1 MSWKDILKNE
11 DEEMD
16 EPEIGQFSWGEAFS
30 KYGFEDGYYSGYSYD
45 VAQTLIDAGYE
56 VYHMEITGH
65 NERITAIYKDGKKVW
80 NLLDYGSYPDN
91 EADAVRN
98 IPKEIE
104 DILDKEYPNGLPKEK
119 EVYDEKN
126 PTREQVKQKYHL
138 RNKR

>member
-16 EPEIGQFSWGEAFS
+16 EPEIGQFHWASAFS
-30 KYGFEDGYYSGYSYD
+30 KYGFEDGHYSDLNYD

-56 VYHMEITGH
+56 VSHYLITHH
-65 NERITAIYKDGKKVW
+65 NERITAIYKDGEKVW
-80 NLLDYGSYPDN
+80 ID
-91 EADAVRN
+91 ADGVRN

-126 PTREQVKQKYHL
+126 PTREQAKQKYHL

>member
-1 MSWKDILKNE
+1 MDILKNK

-30 KYGFEDGYYSGYSYD
+30 KYGMEDGYYSGYSYD

-56 VYHMEITGH
+56 VYHMEMTGH

-80 NLLDYGSYPDN
+80 D
-91 EADAVRN
+91 ADDGVRN

-126 PTREQVKQKYHL
+126 PTREQVKQKHHL